1 MELLTRS
8 MDPDWDRIVY
18 VYVDQITD
26 TSKIVFD
33 DAMYKLVIIN
43 EGSVTVNCGMTK
55 KVVIAPSILML
66 SDEKITWTDAKD
78 IDITVIY
85 FKGTEVR
92 DEFTKERIES
102 GEFEKEEGRT
112 IFQDYLLIH
121 EFTRKHDFKDKVIAL
136 KPSAH
141 IKISKLAMNIGNELT
156 EQADGF
162 WPCRSR
168 SYLMELL
175 YYMKYLRSDN
185 DTVDIKEKSASDMVS
200 EIMQY
205 LSEHISEK
213 ISLEDI
219 LKEYSINRNLL
230 NQIFIKETSMTCLNY
245 LEKMRMGLAQTML
258 AETELQIA
266 EISDRVGYP
275 DPNYFIKV
283 FKKHTGVTPSKY
295 RESSM

>member
-1 MELLTRS
+1 MELLTKS
-8 MDPDWDRIVY
+8 TDPDWDRVVY
-18 VYVDQITD
+18 VYVDQID
-26 TSKIVFD
+26 DIAKLVFED
-33 DAMYKLVIIN
+33 EMYKLLIIN
-43 EGSVTVNCGMTK
+43 EGSMTVNCDKSK
-55 KVVIAPSILML
+55 KVVVAPSIMML
-66 SDEKITWTDAKD
+66 GDEKVSFTDVKD
-78 IDITVIY
+78 IDLTVVY

-92 DEFTKERIES
+92 DEFTKDRINS

-112 IFQDYLLIH
+112 IYQDFLLIN
-121 EFTRKHDFKDKVIAL
+121 EFAYKQDIKDKVIAL

-141 IKISKLAMNIGNELT
+141 IKISKLAMSIGSELT
-156 EQADGF
+156 GQADGF

-175 YYMKYLRSDN
+175 YYIKYLHSAN
-185 DTVDIKEKSASDMVS
+185 DTVNIDEKSDKDMVG

-213 ISLEDI
+213 VSLEDI
-219 LKEYSINRNLL
+219 VKEYSINRNLL

-245 LEKMRMGLAQTML
+245 LEKMRMSLAQTML
-258 AETELQIA
+258 ADTELQIA

-295 RESSM
+295 RESCM

>member
-8 MDPDWDRIVY
+8 TDPDWDRVVY
-18 VYVDQITD
+18 VYVDQID
-26 TSKIVFD
+26 NTSRFVLENE
-33 DAMYKLVIIN
+33 MYKLLIIN
-43 EGSVTVNCGMTK
+43 KGSMTVNIDKAK
-55 KVVIAPSILML
+55 KVVVAPSIMML
-66 SDEKITWTDAKD
+66 SDETISFTDVKD
-78 IDITVIY
+78 IDITVVY

-92 DEFTKERIES
+92 DEFTKERIAS
-102 GEFEKEEGRT
+102 GEFEKEVGRT
-112 IFQDYLLIH
+112 IFQDYLLIN
-121 EFTRKHDFKDKVIAL
+121 EFVKQQVIKGKVIAL

-141 IKISKLAMNIGNELT
+141 IKVSKLAMNIGNELT

-175 YYMKYLRSDN
+175 YYIKYLRSASDI
-185 DTVDIKEKSASDMVS
+185 VDIQEKSASDMVG

-213 ISLEDI
+213 VSLEDI
-219 LKEYSINRNLL
+219 VKEYSINRNLL

-245 LEKMRMGLAQTML
+245 LEKMRIGLAQTML
-258 AETELQIA
+258 ADTELQIA

>member
-1 MELLTRS
+1 M
-8 MDPDWDRIVY
+8 
-18 VYVDQITD
+18 
-26 TSKIVFD
+26 
-33 DAMYKLVIIN
+33 IIN
-43 EGSVTVNCGMTK
+43 KGSMTVSCDNVK
-55 KVVIAPSILML
+55 KVVVAPAIIMV
-66 SDEKITWTDAKD
+66 SDEEISFADTKD
-78 IDITVIY
+78 IDITVVY

-92 DEFTKERIES
+92 DEFTRERIKS

-121 EFTRKHDFKDKVIAL
+121 EFASIKSIKDKIITL

-141 IKISKLAMNIGNELT
+141 IKMSKLAMNINNELT
-156 EQADGF
+156 EQSDGF

-175 YYMKYLRSDN
+175 YYIKYLRSDS
-185 DTVDIKEKSASDMVS
+185 DTVDIKEKSDKDTVG

-213 ISLEDI
+213 VSLEDI
-219 LKEYSINRNLL
+219 VKEYSINRNLL

-258 AETELQIA
+258 ADTELQIA

-295 RESSM
+295 RESCM

>member
-8 MDPDWDRIVY
+8 TYPDWDRVVY
-18 VYVDQITD
+18 VYIDRIDD
-26 TSKIVFD
+26 TSKFVFED
-33 DAMYKLVIIN
+33 EMYKLLIIN
-43 EGSVTVNCGMTK
+43 DGSMTVSCDKAK
-55 KVVIAPSILML
+55 KVVVAPAIMML
-66 SDEKITWTDAKD
+66 GDEKVSFADVKD
-78 IDITVIY
+78 IDITVVY

-112 IFQDYLLIH
+112 IYQDFLLIA
-121 EFTRKHDFKDKVIAL
+121 EFAYHQDIRKKVINL

-141 IKISKLAMNIGNELT
+141 VKISKLAMNIAGELNG
-156 EQADGF
+156 QADGF

-175 YYMKYLRSDN
+175 YYIKYLRGATDI
-185 DTVDIKEKSASDMVS
+185 VDINEKTDRDMVG
-200 EIMQY
+200 EIAQY

-213 ISLEDI
+213 VSLEDI

-230 NQIFIKETSMTCLNY
+230 NRIFIKETSMTCLNY

-283 FKKHTGVTPSKY
+283 FKKYTGVTPSKY
-295 RESSM
+295 RESSK

>member
-1 MELLTRS
+1 MELLTKS
-8 MDPDWDRIVY
+8 TDPDWDRVVY
-18 VYVDQITD
+18 VYVDQID
-26 TSKIVFD
+26 DIAKLVFED
-33 DAMYKLVIIN
+33 EMYKLLIIN
-43 EGSVTVNCGMTK
+43 EGSMTVNCDKSK
-55 KVVIAPSILML
+55 KVVVAPSIMML
-66 SDEKITWTDAKD
+66 GDEKVSFTDVKD
-78 IDITVIY
+78 IDLTVVY

-92 DEFTKERIES
+92 DEFTKDRINS

-112 IFQDYLLIH
+112 IYQDFLLIN
-121 EFTRKHDFKDKVIAL
+121 EFAYKQDIKDKVIAL

-141 IKISKLAMNIGNELT
+141 IKISKLAMNIGSELT

-175 YYMKYLRSDN
+175 YYIKYLHSAN
-185 DTVDIKEKSASDMVS
+185 DTVNIDEKSDKDMVG

-213 ISLEDI
+213 LSLEDI
-219 LKEYSINRNLL
+219 VKEYSINRNLL

-245 LEKMRMGLAQTML
+245 LEKMRMSLAQTML
-258 AETELQIA
+258 ADTELQIA

-283 FKKHTGVTPSKY
+283 FKKLTGVTPSKY
-295 RESSM
+295 RESCM

>member
-1 MELLTRS
+1 MELLTKS
-8 MDPDWDRIVY
+8 TDPDWDRVVY
-18 VYVDQITD
+18 VYVDQID
-26 TSKIVFD
+26 DIAKLVFED
-33 DAMYKLVIIN
+33 EMYKLLIIN
-43 EGSVTVNCGMTK
+43 EGSMTVNCDKSK
-55 KVVIAPSILML
+55 KVVVAPAIMML
-66 SDEKITWTDAKD
+66 GDEKVSFTDVKD
-78 IDITVIY
+78 IDLTVVY

-92 DEFTKERIES
+92 DEFTKDRINS

-112 IFQDYLLIH
+112 IYQDFLLIN
-121 EFTRKHDFKDKVIAL
+121 EFAYKQDIKDKVIAL

-141 IKISKLAMNIGNELT
+141 IKISKLAMSIGSELT

-175 YYMKYLRSDN
+175 YYIKYLHSAN
-185 DTVDIKEKSASDMVS
+185 DTVNIEEKSDKDMVG

-213 ISLEDI
+213 VSLEDI
-219 LKEYSINRNLL
+219 VKEYSINRNLL

-258 AETELQIA
+258 ADTELQIA

-295 RESSM
+295 RESCM

>member
-1 MELLTRS
+1 
-8 MDPDWDRIVY
+8 
-18 VYVDQITD
+18 
-26 TSKIVFD
+26 
-33 DAMYKLVIIN
+33 
-43 EGSVTVNCGMTK
+43 
-55 KVVIAPSILML
+55 
-66 SDEKITWTDAKD
+66 
-78 IDITVIY
+78 
-85 FKGTEVR
+85 
-92 DEFTKERIES
+92 
-102 GEFEKEEGRT
+102 
-112 IFQDYLLIH
+112 
-121 EFTRKHDFKDKVIAL
+121 
-136 KPSAH
+136 
-141 IKISKLAMNIGNELT
+141 
-156 EQADGF
+156 
-162 WPCRSR
+162 
-168 SYLMELL
+168 
-175 YYMKYLRSDN
+175 
-185 DTVDIKEKSASDMVS
+185 MVS